1 MNRSVVITGLGV
13 ICSQAM
19 SAAELF
25 GRLEQGQSSIRNHPR
40 FAGYGLKN
48 PACAYIDASVWE
60 GLEAEQG
67 DASLG
72 PQARLALY
80 AAQQAITESGLE
92 LKSIRRKGLF
102 VASNKHTF
110 SEHQLLAMQRHGK
123 SNGTHLDL
131 DAYIR
136 HGGHASDSF
145 FHKRQDTAALALGR
159 RFGFEE
165 IVSTHGD
172 ACAAGSIAIGNG
184 FRHIRHGELDVA
196 LVGAAETMCNY
207 VPMIAFG
214 ALGAL
219 SPDPH
224 DAPEQLS
231 RPFDR
236 HRNGFV
242 MGEGGA
248 FLVLESREHAEGR
261 GASILGSV
269 VGFAKQSEAHR
280 ITASPSDGSQYARCM
295 QAALEDAGLTARDI
309 DHINAHGTSTPQND
323 GCEAAAIKQLFGK
336 QAAGLPVTSNKSALG
351 HSLAASGAIE
361 AVLSTLSLHRQT
373 LLPTLNYQE
382 PDLATEGLQVV
393 QKARPCAME
402 YVLSNSFGFGG
413 ENCALVLRRS

>member
-1 MNRSVVITGLGV
+1 MNRSAVITGLGV

-25 GRLEQGQSSIRNHPR
+25 GRLEQGVSSVRNHPR
-40 FAGYGLKN
+40 FTEYGLSN
-48 PACAYIDASVWE
+48 PACAYIDEAVWKS
-60 GLEAEQG
+60 LEAEQG
-67 DASLG
+67 DETLG

-80 AAQQAITESGLE
+80 AAQQAIAESGLD
-92 LKSIRRKGLF
+92 LKSTRRKGLF

-110 SEHQLLAMQRHGK
+110 SEHHLLAMQRHYKG
-123 SNGTHLDL
+123 SGEQLDL
-131 DAYIR
+131 DGYIR
-136 HGGHASDSF
+136 QGSHPSDSF

-165 IVSTHGD
+165 IISTHGD
-172 ACAAGSIAIGNG
+172 ACAAGSIAIGSG

-219 SPDPH
+219 SPDRH
-224 DAPEQLS
+224 ECPEQLS

-236 HRNGFV
+236 NRNGFV
-242 MGEGGA
+242 MGEGSA
-248 FLVLESREHAEGR
+248 FLVLESREHAERR
-261 GASILGSV
+261 GATILGSV

-295 QAALEDAGLTARDI
+295 RAALDDAGLEAKSI

-323 GCEAAAIKQLFGK
+323 GCEAAAIKQLFGEL
-336 QAAGLPVTSNKSALG
+336 ASRLPVTSNKSALG

-361 AVLSTLSLHRQT
+361 AVLSTLSLQRQT
-373 LLPTLNYQE
+373 LLPTLNYQD
-382 PDLATEGLQVV
+382 PDLATEGLHVV
-393 QKARPCAME
+393 QKACRCAME
-402 YVLSNSFGFGG
+402 YVMSQSFGFGG
-413 ENCALVLRRS
+413 ENCALVLGRS